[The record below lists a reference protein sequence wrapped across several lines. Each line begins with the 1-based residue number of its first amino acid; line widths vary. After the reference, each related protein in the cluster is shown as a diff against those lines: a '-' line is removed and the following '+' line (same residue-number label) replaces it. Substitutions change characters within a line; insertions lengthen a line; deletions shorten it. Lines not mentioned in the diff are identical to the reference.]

1 MSRIMRILC
10 SCVTVDCNAGG
21 RGAHYTDT
29 VLHTDREESQQSNKT
44 TWAVRI
50 ANNTQMSET
59 AGIELLNV
67 QGDQMQRR
75 KNYYFWKRM
84 LEIIDTGEKKKKKT

>member
-1 MSRIMRILC
+1 M
-10 SCVTVDCNAGG
+10 
-21 RGAHYTDT
+21 
-29 VLHTDREESQQSNKT
+29 
-44 TWAVRI
+44 RI

-75 KNYYFWKRM
+75 KNCYFWKRL
-84 LEIIDTGEKKKKKT
+84 LEIIDTGKKNKKKLDKKHDLALLLIQEQQSSNRMSTPHAAHT

>member
-1 MSRIMRILC
+1 
-10 SCVTVDCNAGG
+10 V
-21 RGAHYTDT
+21 
-29 VLHTDREESQQSNKT
+29 K
-44 TWAVRI
+44 I

-84 LEIIDTGEKKKKKT
+84 LEIIDTGKKKKKQT